1 MEFEDKLKNR
11 LGGELD
17 AIRKQ
22 IADLKGMMLEP
33 APAAAVCAPAS
44 DAEKRALERI
54 MAEMEAQ
61 IGFFPP
67 FLAPV
72 AEMPEVLAT
81 LWLQMRVSYLK
92 NPIPALTKEK
102 LFARLSR
109 ACPVSYALVSH
120 SCHLRN
126 LGMRADEI
134 LRWLEL
140 PAPAA
145 EEELAQSFAGFAPL
159 SRPLSS
165 WPEPGSPPEDGL
177 LKCSVFLFLNPS
189 KSSRC
194 RAELLTLLGPAK
206 YGQLTAFLAYVKMH
220 HLWLAAYPEPA
231 QDSDEI
237 IQSNLR
243 RMLEEEPRL
252 DSLFKNYF
260 EEQPLPLAVPRIG
273 PAPGEGEPL
282 LPAILDQGPLGVA
295 ILDPD
300 YRILKANQVLCQLL
314 GYLEHELEALSLPA
328 IAHPQDVGDYIHRI
342 DQVLSGARAR
352 ARVEKRL
359 LKRTKEIVW
368 VELTAAAVCRED
380 GSPLYSLAFIED
392 ITERKQEEDMRHGEK
407 HLFERLLQN
416 SQDGIFGYDRELIC
430 TLWSPAMEQIFGIEE
445 KNALG
450 SMIFDVF
457 PFLVET
463 GADKHLLETLRGET
477 LSVRDCP
484 FRVPAT
490 GKEGFYDA
498 HYSPLINYA
507 GKASGGIAF
516 VRDVTERRKAEDG
529 QRATEERYR
538 ELFENANDIVYTH
551 DLTGHITSLNKAAER
566 ITGYSREE
574 ALQMKAGDMVSP
586 RHVKIACKMIERQIA
601 GESPA
606 PYELELICKDGRQ
619 VAVEVSTHIIYR
631 NGTPVGVQGIAR
643 DITERKKTEEAL
655 QQAKQNLEAWVH
667 ELEQRTQEMTLLS
680 EMGDMLRACLSTDE
694 AYSVIVRVAQQI
706 FPVQVGAL
714 FVISPSRNLV
724 EAVAVWG
731 DAALVERVFAAD
743 ECWALRRG
751 RVHWVEDTRVGLLCK
766 HLNQPPPE
774 GYLCVP
780 MMAQSEALGILYLA
794 QPANA
799 RLTEAKQRLAMA
811 MAEHI
816 AMALS
821 NLKLHETLRS
831 QSIRDPLTGLFNRRF
846 MEESLELELRRAT
859 RNRRPLGVIMFEVD
873 SVQSETRPIGADAE
887 DSILREIGGLLQ
899 TIIRKEDIACRFGG
913 EKFTIILPQGS
924 LEITAQRTENLRGM
938 IKDLEIRH
946 RGRALGHVTVSA
958 GIAVFPEQGRTVEA
972 LIRVAD
978 AALQRAKQDGGDRIV
993 IAQ

>member
-1 MEFEDKLKNR
+1 MEFENKLKNR
-11 LGGELD
+11 LAGDLD

-22 IADLKGMMLEP
+22 IADLKGMMNEP
-33 APAAAVCAPAS
+33 APPAAVLTPAS
-44 DAEKRALERI
+44 DVQHRRALERI
-54 MAEMEAQ
+54 KAEMEAQ
-61 IGFFPP
+61 LGFFPP
-67 FLAPV
+67 FFVPV
-72 AEMPEVLAT
+72 AEMPDVLAT
-81 LWLQMRVSYLK
+81 LWLQMRVSYMK

-109 ACPVSYALVSH
+109 ACPISYALVSH
-120 SCHLRN
+120 SCHLRQ
-126 LGMRADEI
+126 LGMRAEEI
-134 LRWLEL
+134 LRWLERPE
-140 PAPAA
+140 PAG
-145 EEELAQSFAGFAPL
+145 EEDLAQSFAGFAHL
-159 SRPLSS
+159 SRPLAS
-165 WPEPGSPPEDGL
+165 WPEPGSPSEEGL
-177 LKCSVFLFLNPS
+177 LQCAIFLFLNPGG
-189 KSSRC
+189 SSRC
-194 RAELLTLLGPAK
+194 RDEVFTLLGPAK
-206 YGQLTAFLAYVKMH
+206 YGQLTSFLAYVKMH
-220 HLWLAAYPEPA
+220 HVWLAAFPEPD
-231 QDSDEI
+231 QEPDLI
-237 IQSNLR
+237 IQSNLH
-243 RMLEEEPRL
+243 RMLEEQPRL
-252 DSLFKNYF
+252 EPFFKSYF
-260 EEQPLPLAVPRIG
+260 EEQPRAAVARTG
-273 PAPGEGEPL
+273 PPPGEDEPL
-282 LPAILDQGPLGVA
+282 LPSILDQGPFGVA
-295 ILDPD
+295 VLDPD
-300 YRILKANQVLCQLL
+300 YRILKANQALCRLL
-314 GYLEHELEALSLPA
+314 GYLEHELETLSLPA
-328 IAHPQDVGDYIHRI
+328 IAHPQDIGECIHRI
-342 DQVLSGARAR
+342 DQVLSGARPR

-359 LKRTKEIVW
+359 LKRTKEVVW

-392 ITERKQEEDMRHGEK
+392 ITERKQQEDMLQDEK

-430 TLWSPAMEQIFGIEE
+430 TLWNPAMEQIFGIEE

-450 SMIFDVF
+450 SMMFDVF

-463 GADKHLLETLRGET
+463 GADKYLLETLRGET
-477 LSVRDCP
+477 VSVRDCP

-498 HYSPLINYA
+498 HLSPLLNYA
-507 GKASGGIAF
+507 AKASGGIAF

-529 QRATEERYR
+529 QRATEERYH

-574 ALQMKAGDMVSP
+574 ALQMKAGDMTSP

-601 GESPA
+601 GEIPA
-606 PYELELICKDGRQ
+606 PYEIELICKDGRN

-631 NGTPVGVQGIAR
+631 DGTPVGVQGIAR

-694 AYSVIVRVAQQI
+694 AYNVIVRVAQQI

-724 EAVAVWG
+724 EAVAIWG
-731 DAALVERVFAAD
+731 DASLVERVFAAD

-751 RVHWVEDTRVGLLCK
+751 RVHWVEDTGVGLLCK
-766 HLNQPPPE
+766 HLPQPPPE

-821 NLKLHETLRS
+821 NLRLHETLRS

-873 SVQSETRPIGADAE
+873 AAQSGIRSSGPEAE

-913 EKFTIILPQGS
+913 EKFTIVLPQGS
-924 LEITAQRTENLRGM
+924 LEITSQRTENLRGM

-946 RGRALGHVTVSA
+946 RGQSLGHVTVSA

-978 AALQRAKQDGGDRIV
+978 AALQRAKQEGGDRIV
-993 IAQ
+993 VAQ